1 MPNQKIGIDEL
12 LVDRTTI
19 TIDAQETAEDRQARI
34 KREGRQ
40 HTFEMVRNYVV
51 LGVTLIVGAACLYEA
66 VFDAAAS
73 ADTKRW
79 AQTALTAL
87 FSGSVSFVLGQISAR
102 KK

>member
-1 MPNQKIGIDEL
+1 VPHQIGIDEV

-19 TIDAQETAEDRQARI
+19 TIDAQETAEELQARI

-51 LGVTLIVGAACLYEA
+51 LGVILILGAASLYEA
-66 VFDAAAS
+66 VFDATAS
-73 ADTKRW
+73 PETKRW
-79 AQTALTAL
+79 AQTVLTAL

-102 KK
+102 AK

>member
-1 MPNQKIGIDEL
+1 MPHQIGIDEV

-19 TIDAQETAEDRQARI
+19 TIDAQETAEERQARI

-51 LGVTLIVGAACLYEA
+51 LGVILILGAASLYEA
-66 VFDAAAS
+66 VFDATAS
-73 ADTKRW
+73 PETKRW
-79 AQTALTAL
+79 AQTVLTAL

-102 KK
+102 AK